1 MSESFTQA
9 RFKTSLMTFLDYFN
23 DMSEATFDN
32 HSTKLRLLIN
42 YVEHEEPLRDLI
54 TFLHHLAG
62 DSYNK
67 WIQKTLEGSV
77 PFKLPDLPSESAA
90 YSYMLLFNLKRRYVE
105 LRSVLSRRFAGG
117 DLNSRFSNFASHV
130 IAPLAAYIKRVGDGM
145 MAIMEREDPDHQKR
159 HDLQQLVYAVT
170 QQIDEGTTPAAP
182 APAAAPAPSSPPA
195 PAPAPGLIAEL
206 GSPKPPP
213 APVRRSPPAP
223 MSRPAPAAP
232 RASRPTTSRAALK
245 IAGTSFEKCI
255 RDLIYEI
262 SFAGDFDPAD
272 QVDLMTDL
280 KMLRLELKKNYP
292 NRKRMVGWLDA
303 MRSQSSLSPHADR
316 AIAELD
322 KL

>member
-42 YVEHEEPLRDLI
+42 YVEHEEPLRDFI

-62 DSYNK
+62 DDYNK
-67 WIQKTLEGSV
+67 WIRKTLEGAV

-90 YSYMLLFNLKRRYVE
+90 YSYMLLYNLKRRHVE

-117 DLNSRFSNFASHV
+117 DLNSRFANFATHV
-130 IAPLAAYIKRVGDGM
+130 ITPLVAYIKEAGDRM
-145 MAIMEREDPDHQKR
+145 MAIMEREDPEHEKR

-170 QQIDEGTTPAAP
+170 QQIDTGATPPAAP
-182 APAAAPAPSSPPA
+182 VSAPARVAGAPRPK
-195 PAPAPGLIAEL
+195 APAPGLVAERPEAA
-206 GSPKPPP
+206 SQP
-213 APVRRSPPAP
+213 APQPARTP
-223 MSRPAPAAP
+223 AP
-232 RASRPTTSRAALK
+232 RAPRAHRPATSRAALK

-262 SFAGDFDPAD
+262 SFAGDFDPVD

-303 MRSQSSLSPHADR
+303 MRSQSTLSAHADR